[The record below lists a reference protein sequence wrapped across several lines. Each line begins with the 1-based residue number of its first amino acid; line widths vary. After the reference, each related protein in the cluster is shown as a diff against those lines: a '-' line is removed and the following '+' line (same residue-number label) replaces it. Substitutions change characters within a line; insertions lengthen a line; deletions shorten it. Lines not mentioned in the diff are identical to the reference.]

1 MGNDPTED
9 VIKREIAAAAKIL
22 REDGH
27 AVRLSA
33 IEAKLDKHFPDE
45 PEGDD
50 DPNGPKKP
58 DKKPEPSPSGTKPR
72 GGIWWGESVSNGD
85 E

>member
-9 VIKREIAAAAKIL
+9 VVKREVAEAARIL

-33 IEAKLDKHFPDE
+33 IEAKLNKHFPDE
-45 PEGDD
+45 PPED
-50 DPNGPKKP
+50 DPNGPPKP
-58 DKKPEPSPSGTKPR
+58 PDAIPPKEPGDKKKGL
-72 GGIWWGESVSNGD
+72 WWGDSDDSA
-85 E
+85 

>member
-1 MGNDPTED
+1 MDPTED
-9 VIKREIAAAAKIL
+9 IIKREVAEAARIL

-45 PEGDD
+45 NPDGGT

-58 DKKPEPSPSGTKPR
+58 DKKEEPSKSGETKR
-72 GGIWWGESVSNGD
+72 GGIWWGDAVQD

>member
-1 MGNDPTED
+1 MMDREDPTED
-9 VIKREIAAAAKIL
+9 IIKREVAEAARIL

-33 IEAKLDKHFPDE
+33 IEAKLNKHFPDE
-45 PEGDD
+45 PSGEDD
-50 DPNGPKKP
+50 DSDGPKKP
-58 DKKPEPSPSGTKPR
+58 DKKPDGDTAPPKKSSL
-72 GGIWWGESVSNGD
+72 WWGDFSD